1 MNPTWQDLA
10 EGWGTEAE
18 LQIPRFARDDS
29 SLDGS
34 SGLEDRKKSI
44 NTSGV
49 TLLQAKSKIA

>member
-1 MNPTWQDLA
+1 MNPTWQALA
-10 EGWGTEAE
+10 ERWGTEAE
-18 LQIPRFARDDS
+18 LQIPRSARDDS

-49 TLLQAKSKIA
+49 TLLQVKSKIA